1 MRYLSIIA
9 LPDCSIQ
16 GLLDLGKGVGPHK
29 RETEQAGFLPR
40 KGNGLH
46 TVQADSAVL
55 TPAFHV
61 RLKFRDRQR
70 NQILSQFL
78 HPRKR
83 QLDRLRETA
92 HFFAG
97 IALPLSKI

>member
-1 MRYLSIIA
+1 MISEKV
-9 LPDCSIQ
+9 
-16 GLLDLGKGVGPHK
+16 LDRKK
-29 RETEQAGFLPR
+29 ETEQAGFLPR

-46 TVQADSAVL
+46 TVQADSDVL

-70 NQILSQFL
+70 NQFLSQFL

-83 QLDRLRETA
+83 QIDRLRETA
-92 HFFAG
+92 HFFGG